1 VFHWVELRT
10 FCHATEERE
19 RVEHA
24 LRFAS
29 GGGEIQASP
38 TEGQHGNPILILVT
52 RLEDRKAIAAFWDR
66 ATSKEHALAW
76 RKNLEDRVDHGV
88 TFHVRFDK
96 QAAYEETARE
106 DAEICE
112 RMTEGRRA
120 LHLQGRSEI
129 GPYQSPMEDGM
140 LHFHEFLRRELAQHA
155 SPQSI

>member
-76 RKNLEDRVDHGV
+76 RKNLEDRVDQPAPQRLAV
-88 TFHVRFDK
+88 
-96 QAAYEETARE
+96 A
-106 DAEICE
+106 ICRATTGPAPVE
-112 RMTEGRRA
+112 R
-120 LHLQGRSEI
+120 
-129 GPYQSPMEDGM
+129 
-140 LHFHEFLRRELAQHA
+140 
-155 SPQSI
+155 

>member
-1 VFHWVELRT
+1 MFHWVELRT

-96 QAAYEETARE
+96 QAAYQERLALAVNEDIIDTAVKVRVYP
-106 DAEICE
+106 A
-112 RMTEGRRA
+112 
-120 LHLQGRSEI
+120 
-129 GPYQSPMEDGM
+129 
-140 LHFHEFLRRELAQHA
+140 RRESAIVLLREELDRRC
-155 SPQSI
+155 S